1 MPVPTKI
8 DPAKPD
14 PAIASLASLLDHA
27 NDLKQLPR
35 TGWLLAGVN
44 PVESVADHS
53 FGVALL
59 TLLLAQ
65 IVNGD
70 WQAEALLQ
78 PLEIDRA
85 VQLALIHDLA
95 ESLLTDLPKRST
107 ELVGVQGKH
116 DAEEKA
122 MRDLFQGVAG
132 SDSYLTLW
140 MEYDS
145 ASTPEARLVKD
156 ADKLEMVHQ
165 ALRYEARGQAN
176 LDEFWQDH
184 RWHYAASGSL
194 FALLHARR
202 K

>member
-1 MPVPTKI
+1 MAVPTKI

-14 PAIASLASLLDHA
+14 PAITSLASLLDHA

-65 IVNGD
+65 VINGD
-70 WQAEALLQ
+70 PAAEGLSWPLSTERAL
-78 PLEIDRA
+78 
-85 VQLALIHDLA
+85 QLALIHDLA
-95 ESLLTDLPKRST
+95 ESQLTDLPKRT
-107 ELVGVQGKH
+107 TALIGADFKRG
-116 DAEEKA
+116 AEEQA
-122 MRDLFQGVAG
+122 MRGLLHSMPGGD
-132 SDSYLTLW
+132 DYLALW